1 MSLPSFSVRNR
12 ALVNMLMIVILLA
25 GAGFSLSLVREM
37 FPESRPNRLM
47 ISAIHPGVQ
56 PVEIEKAITI
66 KIEEAVRDIDG
77 VDRVDSTVGEGF
89 TTTVL
94 TLLSEVH
101 DVDSVLQEVKNEV
114 DAIQDFPDDLEQ
126 ITVTKLEPKLPVISV
141 AIYGPGDEAALKRA
155 ARRMRDDL
163 LRLPGVSD
171 VRISGTRE
179 DEISVEVRPE
189 KLLEYDITFDEIAEA
204 IRRADL
210 DISGG
215 QLRGS
220 RARVAVRTL
229 GEKERGSELE
239 DLVVRSAPDGRKVRL
254 SDVAV
259 IRDQFVESDLK
270 SYFNGKRGVNCT
282 VYKTAAQDAIQIADE
297 IKAYVKGKQNVSF
310 DLFGFEAAYERP
322 WYVKPFALGAA
333 GFSWLVGKIN
343 GRPDPMQI
351 YEESRTAP
359 FDHNFQV
366 ALHTDLSRF
375 VQGRLNLML
384 RTGFSGLVLVLISLN
399 LFLNWRVALWTAM
412 GLPVS
417 FLGTFMVMWFT
428 GVTINLISLFGL
440 IIVLGI
446 IVDDAIVIGENIY
459 RHIEGG
465 MPAIKAAVVGAEE
478 VMLPVMVAITTTIAA
493 FLPLFFIK
501 GQIGDFMRQ
510 LPLVVIAALSVSLVE
525 ALLILP
531 AHLAHVKWKKK
542 NPAEKVA
549 AGPWAG
555 RFKLLDTTLSLAGR
569 LRTQH
574 WHDWLLSVYDRLLRL
589 ALRWRYV
596 TVVTACG
603 TLLIAYGLIAG
614 GIVETTFIQKMDSE
628 TLVCSLEMPVGTP
641 AEQVRARLQ
650 DISDFVVAQPEVENV
665 QMHVARQYDVTGTGT
680 LGVNDQSHLGQL
692 IIELEAADIREQKG
706 QRSSE
711 KLLAAFRGK
720 TDVLPGVNSVSWLA
734 LSGGP
739 GGKTIEIRV
748 SGEDF
753 DEIVLVAGELKSLL
767 RGYAGVSDLD
777 DDFDTGKREVRL
789 RLRPSAR
796 LTGITTAM
804 LGNSVRSA
812 LFGRE
817 ARRITRN
824 REDVRIMVRF
834 PERFRKDVH
843 HIESMWIP
851 TGLVPGERGWVP
863 LGQVAELTESESYN
877 TIHRSGQQR
886 SVTVFGDVDQDVA
899 NVSEILADVRR
910 IFDTRIKPGHS
921 GVRIEFRGQAEE
933 RTKAFSSLKLA
944 VMVSML
950 LIFLQLTGV
959 FHSYFQ
965 PLVVMVAIPF
975 GVQGA
980 IIGHWVTG
988 YPMTVLSGI
997 GLVALTGIVV
1007 NDSLV
1012 LVDFVNK
1019 LIRRGM
1025 DPFEANIQGAKL
1037 RLRAILLT
1045 TLTTVAGLTP
1055 LMFETSFQAKFLI
1068 PMAVTLTFGLVF
1080 ATVLTLVLVPSLNL
1094 IYFDLTA
1101 SSGRKPSAVE
1111 PVVRP

>member
-459 RHIEGG
+459 RHVSEDGSERGSLSERVLAASREIAK
-465 MPAIKAAVVGAEE
+465 PIFFAILIIIAV
-478 VMLPVMVAITTTIAA
+478 
-493 FLPLFFIK
+493 FLPLYTLSGIEGKLFI
-501 GQIGDFMRQ
+501 
-510 LPLVVIAALSVSLVE
+510 PLVRTVTYAMVGSLIM
-525 ALLILP
+525 ALLITP
-531 AHLAHVKWKKK
+531 ALSAWVFRHGKKAETREFIKWMRRPYIAVLEWTLEHHRATVGAYALAIT
-542 NPAEKVA
+542 A
-549 AGPWAG
+549 
-555 RFKLLDTTLSLAGR
+555 SLAVFPFLGSEF
-569 LRTQH
+569 LPTL
-574 WHDWLLSVYDRLLRL
+574 DEGSVLLQVTMPASISLDR
-589 ALRWRYV
+589 
-596 TVVTACG
+596 
-603 TLLIAYGLIAG
+603 
-614 GIVETTFIQKMDSE
+614 
-628 TLVCSLEMPVGTP
+628 
-641 AEQVRARLQ
+641 
-650 DISDFVVAQPEVENV
+650 
-665 QMHVARQYDVTGTGT
+665 
-680 LGVNDQSHLGQL
+680 
-692 IIELEAADIREQKG
+692 
-706 QRSSE
+706 
-711 KLLAAFRGK
+711 
-720 TDVLPGVNSVSWLA
+720 
-734 LSGGP
+734 
-739 GGKTIEIRV
+739 
-748 SGEDF
+748 
-753 DEIVLVAGELKSLL
+753 
-767 RGYAGVSDLD
+767 
-777 DDFDTGKREVRL
+777 
-789 RLRPSAR
+789 
-796 LTGITTAM
+796 
-804 LGNSVRSA
+804 
-812 LFGRE
+812 
-817 ARRITRN
+817 
-824 REDVRIMVRF
+824 
-834 PERFRKDVH
+834 
-843 HIESMWIP
+843 
-851 TGLVPGERGWVP
+851 
-863 LGQVAELTESESYN
+863 
-877 TIHRSGQQR
+877 
-886 SVTVFGDVDQDVA
+886 
-899 NVSEILADVRR
+899 
-910 IFDTRIKPGHS
+910 
-921 GVRIEFRGQAEE
+921 
-933 RTKAFSSLKLA
+933 
-944 VMVSML
+944 
-950 LIFLQLTGV
+950 
-959 FHSYFQ
+959 
-965 PLVVMVAIPF
+965 
-975 GVQGA
+975 
-980 IIGHWVTG
+980 
-988 YPMTVLSGI
+988 
-997 GLVALTGIVV
+997 
-1007 NDSLV
+1007 
-1012 LVDFVNK
+1012 
-1019 LIRRGM
+1019 
-1025 DPFEANIQGAKL
+1025 
-1037 RLRAILLT
+1037 
-1045 TLTTVAGLTP
+1045 
-1055 LMFETSFQAKFLI
+1055 
-1068 PMAVTLTFGLVF
+1068 AVTLADNIESELLSFPEVTLAIAKTGRAELGGDPEDVSNTEIYIGLKPRRQWETARSKTDLVAAMREKLSTIPGVQLNF
-1080 ATVLTLVLVPSLNL
+1080 SQVIQLRVDEMISGITAQIAITDAGVLL
-1094 IYFDLTA
+1094 
-1101 SSGRKPSAVE
+1101 E
-1111 PVVRP
+1111 